1 MRYYLSHDSSS
12 HRDGNDAPPLFPL
25 SLYFLISKFLKSH
38 WNRDER
44 EKEGKKEEE
53 AIKFQT
59 AMGEHYRKTRII
71 IQTRGEEVRI
81 ETKEG
86 VY

>member
-1 MRYYLSHDSSS
+1 M
-12 HRDGNDAPPLFPL
+12 
-25 SLYFLISKFLKSH
+25 KSH

-44 EKEGKKEEE
+44 EKEGEEEEE

-59 AMGEHYRKTRII
+59 VTGEHYRKTRII